1 VGLLFRQSAQS
12 HPPLARAVKPFK
24 YFVAAM
30 LLFIPL
36 MAAQT
41 FADQSQSAND
51 LVRRV
56 IANELRR
63 QDQDHSHW
71 MYHLES
77 TKAGVKE
84 TKLVAGTKDGA
95 LALLIAVNDHPI
107 TDDRRKQEEQ
117 RMNSFIH
124 DQGEQQKRKR
134 AGEED
139 AAKTK
144 QLLSMLPDAFI
155 FTYVQGNRDTG
166 ETVELD
172 FKPNPGF
179 HPSTREARVFH
190 EMEGKLTLNRKEN
203 RLAEMDGRLMH
214 DVKFGGG
221 ILGHLD
227 QGGTFDVRQ
236 ERVGAD
242 YWEITRLKVNMKG
255 KALFFKTISVEED
268 ESRSHF
274 QQIPDTL
281 TLAQAG
287 DLLLK
292 EAAHH

>member
-1 VGLLFRQSAQS
+1 M
-12 HPPLARAVKPFK
+12 PFK
-24 YFVAAM
+24 CFVAAI
-30 LLFIPL
+30 LLFVPL

-41 FADQSQSAND
+41 AADQNLSAND

-56 IANELRR
+56 IANELRM

-71 MYHLES
+71 MYHLE
-77 TKAGVKE
+77 TVRAGVKE
-84 TKLVAGTKDGA
+84 TKVVAETKDGS
-95 LALLIAVNDHPI
+95 LALLIALKDHPL
-107 TDDRRKQEEQ
+107 TDDRVKQEEE

-124 DQGEQQKRKR
+124 DQGEQQKQKR
-134 AGEED
+134 AAAED

-144 QLLSMLPDAFI
+144 QLLSMLPDAFV
-155 FTYVQGNRDTG
+155 FSYVQGNGDTG
-166 ETVELD
+166 ETVPLD
-172 FKPNPGF
+172 FKPNPAF
-179 HPSTREARVFH
+179 HPSNREARVFH
-190 EMEGKLTLNRKEN
+190 EMEGKLTLNRKED
-203 RLAEMDGRLMH
+203 RLVEMDGRLMH

-236 ERVGAD
+236 DRVGAD
-242 YWEITRLKVNMKG
+242 HWEITRLKVSMKG
-255 KALFFKTISVEED
+255 RALFFKTIGVEQD

-292 EAAHH
+292 EAAQH

>member
-1 VGLLFRQSAQS
+1 
-12 HPPLARAVKPFK
+12 
-24 YFVAAM
+24 
-30 LLFIPL
+30 

-41 FADQSQSAND
+41 TADQKLSAND

-56 IANELRR
+56 IANELRM

-71 MYHLES
+71 MYHLE
-77 TKAGVKE
+77 TVKAGVKE
-84 TKLVAGTKDGA
+84 TKIVAGTKDGS
-95 LALLIAVNDHPI
+95 LALLIARNDHPL
-107 TDDRRKQEEQ
+107 TDDQLKQEEQ

-124 DQGEQQKRKR
+124 DQAEQQKQKR
-134 AGEED
+134 AAQED
-139 AAKTK
+139 GAKTK
-144 QLLSMLPDAFI
+144 QLLSMLPDAFV
-155 FTYVQGNRDTG
+155 FSYEQGNGDSG
-166 ETVELD
+166 ETVTLD

-179 HPSTREARVFH
+179 HPSTREAHVFH
-190 EMEGKLTLNRKEN
+190 EMEGKLTLNRKED
-203 RLAEMDGRLMH
+203 RLAEMNGRLMH

-236 ERVGAD
+236 DRVGAD

-255 KALFFKTISVEED
+255 KALFFKTIGVEQD
-268 ESRSHF
+268 ETRSHF
-274 QQIPDTL
+274 QQIPDTV

-292 EAAHH
+292 EVARH